1 MDSHVNYNHSS
12 NASIPKVRVGLIG
25 CGQVA
30 QVVHI
35 PTLGFL
41 SDYFRITYLCD
52 VSTGALEHCQAKI
65 PGSGPNIPRITK
77 DATELCS
84 SSDVDVV
91 FVLSSDEYHA
101 EQAILAL
108 QHDKCVFV
116 EKPVALNLRDID
128 LIQQAEKSSKG
139 KLMVGYMRRY
149 ASAFESAIKEI
160 GGIEKILYA
169 RVRDIIGPNSTFVD
183 QSGTFPKTFNDLE
196 ERDVS
201 DRKDRAMELVHHAL
215 EVECNVP
222 ASPSA
227 ITMWRVLCGLGTHDI
242 SAMREALGM
251 PLGLVG
257 VHTGFPF
264 WSVLFQYSGFA
275 VSYESGIHSVPQ
287 FDAHIEVYGQDKIVR
302 IQYDTPYVK
311 GLPIT
316 VRVSENLD
324 GSLKET
330 VIRQTYEDAYTQE
343 LKHVYEWIRL
353 GKPVKTTIEDARL
366 DTEIF
371 QMIIKA
377 DSRRVK
383 AGSGIP

>member
-1 MDSHVNYNHSS
+1 MDSHVNYNHSA

-52 VSTGALEHCQAKI
+52 VSTGSLEHCQAKI
-65 PGSGPNIPRITK
+65 PGPGPNIPRITK

-84 SSDVDVV
+84 SDDVDVV

-128 LIQQAEKSSKG
+128 RIQQAEKSSKG

-160 GGIEKILYA
+160 GGIDKILYA
-169 RVRDIIGPNSTFVD
+169 RVRDIIGSNSTFVD

-201 DRKDRAMELVHHAL
+201 DRKDRATELVHHAL

-257 VHTGFPF
+257 VHTSFPF
-264 WSVLFQYSGFA
+264 WNVLFQYSGFA

-316 VRVSENLD
+316 VRVSENVN